1 MTAAKTVISS
11 HQSSRGI
18 SVALGGSCK
27 QAMAQTCIANRQ
39 REKNDDK
46 QQHGNI
52 NHAQTTLRNWNTV
65 AFVVAQ
71 EANPA
76 CRKTNF

>member
-1 MTAAKTVISS
+1 
-11 HQSSRGI
+11 
-18 SVALGGSCK
+18 
-27 QAMAQTCIANRQ
+27 MAQTCIANRQ